1 MEIAYRNNKKLAYST
16 WDVSELRRKRE
27 YVGVTQAKMAEI
39 LGISARMYR
48 YYESGRTPISKPM
61 EYAMEYL
68 VYKSQISHGTRK
80 EMEDLSEFEYER
92 MVKLRD
98 AIEKAL
104 GEEYFKNFL
113 TSQESY
119 IKRILTQTLK
129 EFDIVLSKAKK

>member
-104 GEEYFKNFL
+104 GEEYSKNFL